1 MRCVMRWRY
10 QWVDAEG
17 KNGHV
22 RGVDIF
28 QLKNGLICEKLS
40 YVKG

>member
-1 MRCVMRWRY
+1 MSPIQLSKLEAPIRI
-10 QWVDAEG
+10 
-17 KNGHV
+17 V

-28 QLKNGLICEKLS
+28 RVRNGLICEKLS